1 MTKNKKRVVRELVGI
16 VTSDKMQKTFV
27 VKVTRK
33 TTHPI
38 FKKKIN
44 QLKKF
49 KVHDKD
55 NTAKIGDTVKIRE
68 TRPSSR
74 DKRWTLVSV
83 LGKAK

>member
-1 MTKNKKRVVRELVGI
+1 MKKNKKRVVRELVG
-16 VTSDKMQKTFV
+16 VVASDKMQKTFV
-27 VKVTRK
+27 AKVIRQS
-33 TTHPI
+33 THPI
-38 FKKKIN
+38 FKKRIK

-74 DKRWTLVSV
+74 DKRWTLVSI
-83 LGKAK
+83 LEKAK

>member
-38 FKKKIN
+38 FKRIIN

-83 LGKAK
+83 LEKAK

>member
-1 MTKNKKRVVRELVGI
+1 MTKNKKRVVRELVGV

-27 VKVTRK
+27 IKVTRK

-38 FKKKIN
+38 FKKLVK
-44 QLKKF
+44 QLKKY
-49 KVHDKD
+49 KVHDKN